1 MRLRVFSESQG
12 TEWRIIF
19 ELLKLWVL
27 QILDPFLW

>member
-19 ELLKLWVL
+19 VLLKFGVL
-27 QILDPFLW
+27 QILDIFLW